1 MDNNLTK
8 ARAYFYEFLAYPLFF
23 HEHGGKFDRWRE
35 QLAYLATNPVTPQ
48 SEAAFANLAKFDF
61 EKFAREQ
68 NDVLF
73 DFSYSNI
80 PLNASFY
87 EDGRDDGAARLRVI
101 ECLKLSPYRRDKD
114 ACKDSEDYVGF
125 IFLATATFLRDEVA
139 GAANISSKL
148 FTDVTNKFIDEFI
161 KFLSAHKN
169 ADFFASYAVI
179 LRDFID
185 LERAVLG
192 VEAPAAPIGESAAV
206 ASMKKEPFQS
216 KMPTA
221 KTKLRWEEFSPVI
234 SQEFDD

>member
-35 QLAYLATNPVTPQ
+35 QLAYLATSPVTPQ

-87 EDGRDDGAARLRVI
+87 EDGRDDGAARRV
-101 ECLKLSPYRRDKD
+101 
-114 ACKDSEDYVGF
+114 SE
-125 IFLATATFLRDEVA
+125 
-139 GAANISSKL
+139 
-148 FTDVTNKFIDEFI
+148 
-161 KFLSAHKN
+161 
-169 ADFFASYAVI
+169 
-179 LRDFID
+179 
-185 LERAVLG
+185 
-192 VEAPAAPIGESAAV
+192 
-206 ASMKKEPFQS
+206 
-216 KMPTA
+216 A
-221 KTKLRWEEFSPVI
+221 KPVPPR
-234 SQEFDD
+234 

>member
-35 QLAYLATNPVTPQ
+35 QLAYLATSPVTPQ

-101 ECLKLSPYRRDKD
+101 ECLKLSPYRRDKEV
-114 ACKDSEDYVGF
+114 CKDSEDYVGF
-125 IFLATATFLRDEVA
+125 IFLATATFLRDKIATE
-139 GAANISSKL
+139 
-148 FTDVTNKFIDEFI
+148 TDKINNWYITINGYNARYAQADTGIQKEYIDYFQ
-161 KFLSAHKN
+161 
-169 ADFFASYAVI
+169 
-179 LRDFID
+179 RDFTLTPSQTWLPWTSTVRKITD
-185 LERAVLG
+185 QNMYLSDKKSGKDTTANPKLYDAVCAL
-192 VEAPAAPIGESAAV
+192 AESISGTSFAR
-206 ASMKKEPFQS
+206 P
-216 KMPTA
+216 
-221 KTKLRWEEFSPVI
+221 EEF
-234 SQEFDD
+234 